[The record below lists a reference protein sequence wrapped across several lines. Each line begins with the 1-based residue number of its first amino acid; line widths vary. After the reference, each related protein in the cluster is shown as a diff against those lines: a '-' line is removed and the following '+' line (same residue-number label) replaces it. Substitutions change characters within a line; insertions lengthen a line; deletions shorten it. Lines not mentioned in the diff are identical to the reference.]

1 MIVSLPG
8 STRAPNGPYSYKNP
22 YSKSLHLGQGA
33 LELQMNHFYK
43 RILVQNYDIWALTD
57 TTMNVLSGSL
67 YLLSG
72 ACERAFGAPGCP
84 LEAIGLQIYN
94 FHTRSIMQ
102 NPCILRESTRA
113 PNGFV
118 KLKFYT
124 LKHFWFSSSRNIIRA
139 WQQERPLRLK
149 PIRANLGFCPWD
161 LLSHDC
167 RSALRES

>member
-22 YSKSLHLGQGA
+22 YSKSLYLGQGA

-102 NPCILRESTRA
+102 NPCIFTR
-113 PNGFV
+113 
-118 KLKFYT
+118 
-124 LKHFWFSSSRNIIRA
+124 KHSGSKWVCKAEILYIETFLILFIKKHNSGLTAR
-139 WQQERPLRLK
+139 
-149 PIRANLGFCPWD
+149 G
-161 LLSHDC
+161 
-167 RSALRES
+167 ALEAQTHQS